1 MTARVRAFPG
11 PCIRRVGVLGTLATL
26 LASPLLAGCSDKPRQ
41 LETGYRYE
49 PLNSTSVQRRAFYA
63 DPYSI
68 EARRAEME
76 RQQRMEGTTGFG
88 LGR

>member
-1 MTARVRAFPG
+1 V
-11 PCIRRVGVLGTLATL
+11 TLATL
-26 LASPLLAGCSDKPRQ
+26 LASGLLAGCSNKPRE

-49 PLNSTSVQRRAFYA
+49 PLNSTTVQRRAFYA

-76 RQQRMEGTTGFG
+76 RQQRMEGTSGFG